1 MHPDKRSRTL
11 ARIKLESLLERLP
24 ALAAQ
29 LLQETL
35 LLVYPPICAG
45 CVRLCHSGEPF
56 CPDCCL
62 ALDLIAEP
70 YCPLCGIP
78 FGAETTSNHLCGNCL
93 WSVHLFDRARAAGFY
108 QGLIR
113 EVIHRFKY
121 GGKTFLVRPLTRMLI
136 APGKELTRLHRIDT
150 IVPVP
155 LHYRRLRQRGFN
167 QASLLARRVGSL
179 LQLPVDYSNLK
190 RTRWTEPQIGLS
202 RKQRAEN
209 VKGAFSLKVP
219 EKVKDKG
226 VLLVDDVLTTGET
239 VDQCV
244 KALKKNGGARE
255 VVVLTVARTVAR

>member
-1 MHPDKRSRTL
+1 MQPNKRSLTTTRL
-11 ARIKLESLLERLP
+11 EIKNLLERLP
-24 ALAAQ
+24 TLAAR
-29 LLQETL
+29 LVRETL
-35 LLVYPPICAG
+35 LLVYPPMCAG
-45 CVRLCHSGEPF
+45 CARPCHSAEPF

-62 ALDLIAEP
+62 ALDLISEP

-78 FGAETTSNHLCGNCL
+78 FGAETTSSHLCGDCL
-93 WSVHLFDRARAAGFY
+93 GSVHLFDRARAVGLY

-121 GGKTFLVRPLTRMLI
+121 GGKTFLVRPLARMLI
-136 APGKELTRLHRIDT
+136 GPGKELTRLHRIDT

-155 LHYRRLRQRGFN
+155 LHSGRLRQRGFN
-167 QASLLARRVGSL
+167 QASLLARRLGSL
-179 LQLPVDYSNLK
+179 LQIPVDYSSLK

-209 VKGAFSLKVP
+209 VKGAFSLKAP
-219 EKVKDKG
+219 EKVKGKG

-244 KALKKNGGARE
+244 KVLKKAGGARE
-255 VVVLTVARTVAR
+255 VAVLTVARTIAR